1 MVELAPHNPYTLI
14 ISSPVIAAAGSL
26 GDVVEVARWLGLQR
40 ADADHGLGA
49 IICSTVTLNGRR
61 GQPQL
66 IATPAGMLYHHGGF
80 SLSVRQVREQL
91 APRWATY
98 QVPVLVSLAGA
109 DAAAVAAELSEVP
122 GVAGFELA
130 LPSTSALEAEQQVVR
145 ATSALE
151 AEQQVVRVR
160 RATLL
165 PLIVRLPGELTDPV
179 AVAQACVTA
188 GADAIALIGGLPACM
203 PNPEGRLIDGR
214 LGGPAIFPVALRMV
228 ARVAAAV
235 QLPVIGM
242 GGVATVAHAQAM
254 VQAGARAVALASAL
268 VSDLRCGRMLAESLR
283 DQAAQ

>member
-26 GDVVEVARWLGLQR
+26 GNVVEVARWLGLQR

-130 LPSTSALEAEQQVVR
+130 LPSTSALEAEQQV
-145 ATSALE
+145 A
-151 AEQQVVRVR
+151 RVR

>member
-1 MVELAPHNPYTLI
+1 MIELAPYNPYTLI

-26 GDVVEVARWLGLQR
+26 GDVVGIARWLGLQR

-49 IICSTVTLNGRR
+49 IVSSTVTRSGRR

-66 IATPAGMLYHHGGF
+66 IATPAGVLYHHGGF
-80 SLSVRQVREQL
+80 SLGVQQVREQL

-122 GVAGFELA
+122 GVTGFELA
-130 LPSTSALEAEQQVVR
+130 LPSTSALEAEQQV
-145 ATSALE
+145 A
-151 AEQQVVRVR
+151 RVR

>member
-1 MVELAPHNPYTLI
+1 MAARMIELAPHNPYTLT

-26 GDVVEVARWLGLQR
+26 GDVVGIARWLGLQR

-49 IICSTVTLNGRR
+49 IVSSTVTRSGRR
-61 GQPQL
+61 RQPQL
-66 IATPAGMLYHHGGF
+66 IATPAGVLYHHGGF
-80 SLSVRQVREQL
+80 SLGVQQVREQL

-98 QVPVLVSLAGA
+98 HVPVLVSLAGTDTA
-109 DAAAVAAELSEVP
+109 TVAAELSEVP

-130 LPSTSALEAEQQVVR
+130 LP

-151 AEQQVVRVR
+151 AEQQVARVR
-160 RATLL
+160 RVTLL
-165 PLIVRLPGELTDPV
+165 PLIVRLPGELNDPV

-203 PNPEGRLIDGR
+203 PHPEGGLIYGR

-228 ARVAAAV
+228 ASVAAAV

-242 GGVATVAHAQAM
+242 GGVATEAHAQAM

-268 VSDLRCGRMLAESLR
+268 VSDLRRGRVIAESLR
-283 DQAAQ
+283 DQAIS

>member
-26 GDVVEVARWLGLQR
+26 GDVVGVARWLGLQR

-109 DAAAVAAELSEVP
+109 DAAAVAVELSEVP

-130 LPSTSALEAEQQVVR
+130 LPS
-145 ATSALE
+145 TSALE

-268 VSDLRCGRMLAESLR
+268 VSDLRRGRMLAESLR